1 MGTLAHKFKD
11 EGKEEGKLEQAKS
24 IALSMLQDGMCC
36 SAIAK
41 YTGLSK
47 EEVKNLDSTH
57 KCNH

>member
-47 EEVKNLDSTH
+47 EEVKILDSTH
-57 KCNH
+57 RCNH